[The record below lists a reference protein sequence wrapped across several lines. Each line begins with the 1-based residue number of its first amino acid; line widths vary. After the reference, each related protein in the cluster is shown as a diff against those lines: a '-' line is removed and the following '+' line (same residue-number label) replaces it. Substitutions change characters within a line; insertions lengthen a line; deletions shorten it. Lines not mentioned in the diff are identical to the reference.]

1 MSSYIDS
8 AIQTSP
14 ADMDTVLLDMQKV
27 SGSLGEFLQ
36 ELFRHPSRGN
46 KDKGSVRS
54 QKHSQMVVKFL
65 QGRSKVKAE
74 EIVDLIYNHP
84 EAVPKTAR
92 SNASQ
97 PASAVLRPDKEP
109 MARWRIREWA
119 ISLVAK
125 IVSKE
130 AEVMASKEGGLHL
143 SKEQVNWQFVHQ
155 FSFGKVM
162 ATVEDKAP
170 TLLRV
175 LTAAA
180 ISPKKAAD
188 NSVTETPEWESYT
201 EHFSKPVPS
210 GSGNNKRDPFVV
222 NTY

>member
-92 SNASQ
+92 SNASR
-97 PASAVLRPDKEP
+97 LR
-109 MARWRIREWA
+109 RLRSR
-119 ISLVAK
+119 
-125 IVSKE
+125 
-130 AEVMASKEGGLHL
+130 GLPL
-143 SKEQVNWQFVHQ
+143 I
-155 FSFGKVM
+155 
-162 ATVEDKAP
+162 DKAMRDLP
-170 TLLRV
+170 LC
-175 LTAAA
+175 TA
-180 ISPKKAAD
+180 
-188 NSVTETPEWESYT
+188 
-201 EHFSKPVPS
+201 
-210 GSGNNKRDPFVV
+210 GS
-222 NTY
+222 